1 MDCYITSDNVCNPTL
16 IEVTHQQ
23 KISDL
28 LSLLQRQ
35 NLFYMIASKFH
46 FFGEKLMKYST
57 TCQFSLSGNNL
68 L

>member
-35 NLFYMIASKFH
+35 NLFHMIASKFH
-46 FFGEKLMKYST
+46 FFGGKIDEIFNYVPIFLVRK
-57 TCQFSLSGNNL
+57 
-68 L
+68 